1 MAHISRHLVT
11 ASGSLSVGREDDCRK
26 PIHQRP
32 VSGKN
37 CGHINKVPRSVM
49 VLYDGELP
57 GAYFGSWGKGKRATA
72 VWKTTDSHNLL
83 PTTRKSRACDLCEEI
98 CSEFPFLCK
107 RMIYTHKSSFP
118 QIPTLIPL
126 FSKNWWD
133 WVLKGNIFFATTSQF
148 LKELKRGNWEIN
160 TLNFKALWGRHSGV
174 TTSHLDEGAFVPC
187 REPSG
192 DAQGHP

>member
-1 MAHISRHLVT
+1 MEEEKTGGREGQRGEGRTREEKQNRKSLQSCTPSLVKQAWLAGLGTQLTADMAHISRHLVT

-26 PIHQRP
+26 PVHQRP

-37 CGHINKVPRSVM
+37 CGHINKMPRSVM

-72 VWKTTDSHNLL
+72 VWKTTDIHNLL
-83 PTTRKSRACDLCEEI
+83 PVTRKSRACDLREEI

-126 FSKNWWD
+126 FSKN
-133 WVLKGNIFFATTSQF
+133 
-148 LKELKRGNWEIN
+148 
-160 TLNFKALWGRHSGV
+160 
-174 TTSHLDEGAFVPC
+174 
-187 REPSG
+187 
-192 DAQGHP
+192 